1 MSCDASSSSS
11 SVVPASPMLLSSS
24 PVSDVCLQI
33 WLGAAI
39 VQEEVGVGAGNIEER
54 RTAANDVV
62 AITKLLFL
70 A

>member
-1 MSCDASSSSS
+1 
-11 SVVPASPMLLSSS
+11 MLLSSS